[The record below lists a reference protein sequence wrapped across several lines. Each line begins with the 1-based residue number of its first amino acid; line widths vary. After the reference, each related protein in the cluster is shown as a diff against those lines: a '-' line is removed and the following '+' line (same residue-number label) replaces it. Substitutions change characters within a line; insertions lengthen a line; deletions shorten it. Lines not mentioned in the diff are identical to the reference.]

1 MPRKTTRRSLLAACG
16 VAAFGA
22 PPFIS
27 SGLAAADMIRIGCL
41 TDLNG
46 PYADLVGKGV
56 VGSVNL
62 AIEDFHRQHPDIA
75 VELVVSDF
83 NLKPDSG
90 QMIARGWMDNDGVD
104 VLIDM
109 PLSTLALG
117 LVPVLEEKNK
127 VGLMTSPGT
136 SDLTRASCGPNHVHF
151 APGTYCLAASLVKAI
166 LRRGGDTWFFIFPDY
181 ALGRSMVADAT
192 PVVTASG
199 GKVLG
204 SVAHPFPAQGD
215 YSSYLLAAQASGAK
229 VICICSAGTEA
240 GDTLKQAHEFGL
252 VGKGLIL
259 TAPFLGD
266 STVRAIG
273 LDVAQGIYWSTPFYW
288 DRDAGT
294 RAFAARLEARV
305 ANRRPNKEC
314 AAAYSGA
321 LHYLKSVA
329 TLGIGRKQDGRAV
342 VAHMKANPIED
353 TLFASSAIRA
363 DGQVMRDMLLL
374 EVKHPAASTGP
385 WDTCTI
391 MGTLPADGLYAP
403 LGTSGCKLIHA

>member
-1 MPRKTTRRSLLAACG
+1 MLSNISRRSLLATA
-16 VAAFGA
+16 VLAA
-22 PPFIS
+22 PPFIAQGRANES
-27 SGLAAADMIRIGCL
+27 AIRIGCL

-56 VGSVNL
+56 VGSINL
-62 AIEDFHRQHPDIA
+62 AIEDFHRLHPDIA

-83 NLKPDSG
+83 NLKPDVG
-90 QMIARGWMDNDGVD
+90 QMIARSWMDKDGVD
-104 VLIDM
+104 ALIDM

-117 LVPVLEEKNK
+117 LVPTLVEKNK
-127 VGLMTSPGT
+127 VALMTSPAT

-166 LRRGGDTWFFIFPDY
+166 LRRGGDTWFFIYPDY

-192 PVVTASG
+192 PVVAAAG

-240 GDTLKQAHEFGL
+240 SDTLKQAHGFGL
-252 VGKGLIL
+252 IGKGVTL
-259 TAPFLGD
+259 AVPFLGD
-266 STVRAIG
+266 SAIRAVG
-273 LDVAQGIYWSTPFYW
+273 LDVGQGIYWSTPFYW
-288 DRDAGT
+288 DRNAAT
-294 RAFAARLEARV
+294 RAFTDRLETQAP
-305 ANRRPNKEC
+305 NRRPNKEC

-329 TLGIGRKQDGRAV
+329 ALGIDRKQDGRAI

-353 TLFASSAIRA
+353 TLFAPSTIRA

-374 EVKHPAASTGP
+374 QVKHPAESTGP
-385 WDTCTI
+385 WDTCSI
-391 MGTLPADGLYAP
+391 ISTLPADGLYAP
-403 LGTSGCKLIHA
+403 LGTSGCKLIHV

>member
-1 MPRKTTRRSLLAACG
+1 MPNTISRRSLLAVSG
-16 VAAFGA
+16 VAALSA
-22 PPFIS
+22 PPFVNRS
-27 SGLAAADMIRIGCL
+27 RASEAAIRIGCL

-62 AIEDFHRQHPDIA
+62 AIEDFHRLHPDIA

-83 NLKPDSG
+83 NLKPDIG
-90 QMIARGWMDNDGVD
+90 QMIARGWMDKDGVD
-104 VLIDM
+104 ALIDM

-117 LVPVLEEKNK
+117 LVPALEEKNK
-127 VGLMTSPGT
+127 VGLMTSPAT

-166 LRRGGDTWFFIFPDY
+166 LQRGGDTWFFIFPDY

-192 PVVTASG
+192 PVVAAAG

-204 SVAHPFPAQGD
+204 SVAHPFPSSGD
-215 YSSYLLAAQASGAK
+215 YSSYLLAARASGAK

-240 GDTLKQAHEFGL
+240 SDTIKQAHEFGL
-252 VGKGLIL
+252 IGKGTIL
-259 TAPFLGD
+259 AVPFLGD
-266 STVRAIG
+266 STIRAIG

-288 DRDAGT
+288 DRNDGT
-294 RAFAARLEARV
+294 RAFSDRLEAKV

-329 TLGIGRKQDGRAV
+329 ALGIGSRQDGRAV
-342 VAHMKANPIED
+342 VAHMKTTPIED
-353 TLFASSAIRA
+353 TLFARSTIRA

-374 EVKHPAASTGP
+374 QVKQPAASKGP
-385 WDTCTI
+385 WDTCSI
-391 MGTLPADGLYAP
+391 QSTLPADGLYAP
-403 LGTSGCKLIHA
+403 LATSGCKLIHA